1 MAQKRM
7 FSRIFTESD
16 DFIDM
21 PAMAQLLYIHL
32 SMNAD
37 DDGFV
42 NNPKTIMRIC
52 GAGREEIDLLR
63 KNEFIISFDSGV
75 IVIRHWKLNNNIRK
89 DTYHETVCLKEK
101 ASLGL
106 DENNIYYLLETE
118 NAPIQSRDEPVTD
131 PSLFC
136 NVTDTQVSVDKV
148 SVDKVSIDKVSID
161 KCSIDKC
168 SVDKNS
174 VDKISTDKCSVD
186 KVSTD
191 KNSEDKCSVDR
202 GEDAVEIQCR
212 DGNYI
217 IEQELYQKYTHTYPE
232 MDIKRS
238 LLKLQSYLGSNP
250 QKQKYK
256 NNMKSY
262 INMWLMK
269 DNDEKKYRRNKKH
282 TPTFDIEEY
291 ESYSV
296 IDDM

>member
-1 MAQKRM
+1 MHYELMKVIFFLEVWYIMAQKRM

-148 SVDKVSIDKVSID
+148 SID

-174 VDKISTDKCSVD
+174 VDKI
-186 KVSTD
+186 STD

-217 IEQELYQKYTHTYPE
+217 IEQELYQKYTHTYPK
-232 MDIKRS
+232 MDIKKS

-269 DNDEKKYRRNKKH
+269 DNDEKKYRRNKTH